1 MAGLDKS
8 YPEHLGN
15 HGSVPRVSHP
25 LVGELEYVPLAM
37 AEAQKSKDQHT
48 SPFQAASSVSANIPL
63 TKASHVV
70 EPTVKE

>member
-1 MAGLDKS
+1 MAGLDQS

-15 HGSVPRVSHP
+15 HGSVPRVFHP
-25 LVGELEYVPLAM
+25 LAGELEYVPLEM
-37 AEAQKSKDQHT
+37 AEAQKSEVQHT
-48 SPFQAASSVSANIPL
+48 NPFQASSCVSANIPL